1 MRVHEQRKR
10 SWITIKIKMGGSN
23 ENVMDRKKEEKLS
36 WTVSNYKI
44 SILLRIIS
52 MKIIK
57 EI

>member
-1 MRVHEQRKR
+1 
-10 SWITIKIKMGGSN
+10 MGGSN